1 MELGIFSNGKRHD
14 KSAAEGYDDD
24 LREIQVADECGFDQA
39 WISEHIGLSRPATM
53 PVPELMIA
61 KAAAMTEQIK
71 MGVAVRCLPL
81 YHPVDVA
88 TMAAT
93 CDHLTKGRYM
103 FGFGGGGPESGM
115 EQRGIDRKYRH
126 DMMLESLDLITK
138 CWTTEER
145 FDWDG
150 EFFHGKGIRVYPKPY
165 QKPFPPMAV
174 ASAADVFIDMAAR
187 NDYTLFCSH
196 YENGPSLRQK
206 AERFVHAAE
215 GAGKTPDRS
224 KLAVCRQVYITDS
237 VKEAKD
243 DLREGADY
251 ELDEDIRFF
260 GDRHLK
266 NFLPPSG
273 KLEDVSFDDLADAG
287 WFVLG
292 TPEEVYAGIK
302 KLYDESGGFGTL
314 LITMGRDWST
324 PDKRTRSLQA
334 FAEYVAPKLKE
345 LTPT

>member
-1 MELGIFSNGKRHD
+1 
-14 KSAAEGYDDD
+14 
-24 LREIQVADECGFDQA
+24 
-39 WISEHIGLSRPATM
+39 
-53 PVPELMIA
+53 
-61 KAAAMTEQIK
+61 
-71 MGVAVRCLPL
+71 
-81 YHPVDVA
+81 VA

-126 DMMLESLDLITK
+126 DMMLESLDLITR

-145 FDWDG
+145 FDFDG
-150 EFFHGKGIRVYPKPY
+150 EFFNGKGIRVYPKPY
-165 QKPFPPMAV
+165 QKPYPPMAV

-187 NDYTLFCSH
+187 NGYTLFCSH
-196 YENGPSLRQK
+196 YENGPSLREK
-206 AERFVHAAE
+206 SERFVHAAE
-215 GAGKTPDRS
+215 AAGKVPDRS

-237 VKEAKD
+237 VREAKD

-251 ELDEDIRFF
+251 ELAEDIRFF

-266 NFLPPSG
+266 NFMPPSG
-273 KLEDVSFDDLADAG
+273 KLEDVTFDDLADAG

-292 TPEEVYAGIK
+292 TPDEVYAGIK

-324 PDKRTRSLQA
+324 PEKRSRSLRA
-334 FAEYVAPKLKE
+334 FAEHVAPKLKE
-345 LTPT
+345 LAPAV